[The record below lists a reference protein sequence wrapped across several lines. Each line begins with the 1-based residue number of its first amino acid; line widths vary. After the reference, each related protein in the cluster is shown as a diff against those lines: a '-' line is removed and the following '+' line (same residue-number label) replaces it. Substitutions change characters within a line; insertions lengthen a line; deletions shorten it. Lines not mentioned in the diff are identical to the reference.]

1 MDAENIPNNAD
12 GEPADTP
19 EASAL
24 AAAIARL
31 PATVRWIVILGERD
45 GLSPKD
51 IANLAGVS
59 LELVESMLDRGL
71 AIIRKDLPP
80 ALGEVP

>member
-1 MDAENIPNNAD
+1 MDADNIRDNAD
-12 GEPADTP
+12 REPADTP
-19 EASAL
+19 EASAR

-51 IANLAGVS
+51 ISNLAGVS
-59 LELVESMLDRGL
+59 LELVESMLDLGV
-71 AIIRKDLPP
+71 AIIRKDLPLAP
-80 ALGEVP
+80 GEVS

>member
-1 MDAENIPNNAD
+1 MEAENIRNNAGRD
-12 GEPADTP
+12 SADTP
-19 EASAL
+19 KDSAL
-24 AAAIARL
+24 ATEIARL

-59 LELVESMLDRGL
+59 LELVESMIARGL
-71 AIIRKDLPP
+71 ALIQKDLPIAP
-80 ALGEVP
+80 GEVS